1 MQAISAPR
9 LAAASLAACA
19 LLAGVSPAFAFSD
32 DEARQAILQ
41 LRQQMQTVQNAQVQL
56 ANQLDALRE
65 QNRALTGQIEELRNG
80 LSRQQR
86 AAKDIN
92 ERLVTVLPQQV
103 TVDGLTFEA
112 SADERRAFDDAVALF
127 SKGQYDDCAKAFTQ
141 FLAQYPQSGY
151 KPSAQYWLGN
161 SLFAVGNLNK
171 ALTVQTQLIS
181 QYPDFQRVPE
191 AMLSKAS
198 TLASLGRRKDAAWTL
213 RQLKSKYPNSD
224 AAKVADERLKVL
236 K

>member
-1 MQAISAPR
+1 MQTHFAPKFAAGSLVAVVLMMSAT
-9 LAAASLAACA
+9 ST
-19 LLAGVSPAFAFSD
+19 FAFSD

-41 LRQQMQTVQNAQVQL
+41 LRQQVQTIQNGQVQM
-56 ANQLDALRE
+56 ANQIDALRE

-86 AAKDIN
+86 TAKDIN

-103 TVDGLTFEA
+103 TVDGLTFQATAE
-112 SADERRAFDDAVALF
+112 ERRAFDDAVALF

-141 FLAQYPQSGY
+141 FLATYPQTGY

-161 SLFAVGNLNK
+161 AFFAVGNLNK
-171 ALTVQTQLIS
+171 ALQIQTQLIN

-213 RQLKSKYPNSD
+213 RQLRQKFPNSD
-224 AAKVADERLKVL
+224 AAKVAEERLKVL